1 MSDLSARTKS
11 GSVEEFKAS
20 WRHRP
25 EATYNHWTK
34 GPVRNQ
40 IQLAF
45 RSHWEVFS
53 DLIGNRAPGRVLEV
67 GCGRGSLSS
76 YFADNGWDVT
86 LLDTSPEVIEI
97 AGSIFANNGH
107 SAEFVIGDALSLP
120 FEDRQFDAVTS
131 IGLLE
136 HFEEPERALDEQWR
150 MLKPGGWLLCYIV
163 PERPDNLQRHF
174 NWLNWLLKKVA
185 LFAANKKRV
194 PKPEIFRSDGGSERY
209 LPSIEKYAPTQ
220 IVITGMYSMPMISHS
235 PEFPFTLLPAPLERF
250 LVAIFHAALSVR
262 RRIFGKH
269 GWLCDERNGQAFLLA
284 ARRGET

>member
-53 DLIGNRAPGRVLEV
+53 DLIGDHAPGRVMRSGV
-67 GCGRGSLSS
+67 GGALFR
-76 YFADNGWDVT
+76 AT
-86 LLDTSPEVIEI
+86 LRTMDGMLLCSTLPPEVIEI
-97 AGSIFANNGH
+97 AKSIFANNRH
-107 SAEFVIGDALSLP
+107 SAEFVLGDALSLP
-120 FEDRQFDAVTS
+120 FGDRQFDAVTS

-136 HFEEPERALDEQWR
+136 HFEEPEKALDEQWR

-174 NWLNWLLKKVA
+174 NWLNWVLKRSPCSRRRSV
-185 LFAANKKRV
+185 
-194 PKPEIFRSDGGSERY
+194 FRSRRS
-209 LPSIEKYAPTQ
+209 SAPMADRSA
-220 IVITGMYSMPMISHS
+220 I
-235 PEFPFTLLPAPLERF
+235 PE
-250 LVAIFHAALSVR
+250 H
-262 RRIFGKH
+262 
-269 GWLCDERNGQAFLLA
+269 
-284 ARRGET
+284 